1 MEIYLFGC
9 KDTSLHVLRFLKK
22 QNITVHVITIGEDL
36 AKKNDVAGYLNLSE
50 YKNVYNSIYVAKSY
64 NLKHED
70 DIDYFNNLA
79 NCELGFCVG
88 WQRLIPGHVL
98 DKFKFGI
105 HGMHGSA
112 RDLPYG
118 KGRSPM
124 NWAIIE
130 DKKFFYTNL
139 FKYETGV
146 DNGPIVDRSV
156 FSIKNNDTAESLHF
170 KNVLSMC
177 HLIQKNLPSLSEGK
191 VRYREQ
197 NLENGETFYPKRNPD
212 DGKIDWRDD
221 IHNIERLVRSVSP
234 PFYGATA
241 FLDKKEIRIYNSQIF
256 YTDVEEHPFRQN
268 KIGEILDIFPNKKFL
283 VRCSNGVLLINE
295 YDGCNPIEG
304 KLFEEQE
311 SPFTRFLRNQYGNF
325 DID

>member
-22 QNITVHVITIGEDL
+22 EKITIHLVTIGEDL
-36 AKKNDVAGYLNLSE
+36 AKKNDVAGYLNLLD
-50 YKNVYNSIYVAKSY
+50 YRDVYDSIYVAESY
-64 NLKHED
+64 NLKNEND
-70 DIDYFNNLA
+70 MEYFKKLE

-88 WQRLIPGHVL
+88 WQRLIPDHVL
-98 DKFKFGI
+98 DKFVFGI

-146 DNGPIVDRSV
+146 DNGPIVDRAI
-156 FSIKNNDTAESLHF
+156 FSINKNDTAESLHY

-177 HLIQKNLPSLSEGK
+177 HLIQKNLLSLKEGK
-191 VRYREQ
+191 VIYKDQ
-197 NLENGETFYPKRNPD
+197 NLEHGESFYPKRNPD
-212 DGKIDWRDD
+212 DGRIDWKDD

-234 PFYGATA
+234 PFYGAIA
-241 FLDKKEIRIYNSQIF
+241 YLDTKEIRIYNSQIF
-256 YTDVEEHPFRQN
+256 FTDLEGHPFKKNR
-268 KIGEILDIFPNKKFL
+268 IGEILDIFPNGKFL

-295 YDGCNPIEG
+295 YEGYDPIEG
-304 KLFEEQE
+304 KVFEEQE
-311 SPFTRFLRNQYGNF
+311 SPFTRFLRNQYGDF
-325 DID
+325 DIN